1 MGRNRTPS
9 AILDAKGAFIAN
21 PQRRRTK
28 EPQGTLGI
36 GVAPRR
42 LTDEE
47 KAVWKELADDMPDGV
62 LQRSDRNM
70 FELLVVLT
78 VKFRSREPMMA
89 AEQALMVSL
98 ASRFAMTP
106 ADRSKVEVESA
117 PESKLSQFLN
127 RKKEPAEQTLQ

>member
-9 AILDAKGAFIAN
+9 AILDAKGAYLVN

-36 GVAPRR
+36 GTAPRR

-47 KAVWKELADDMPDGV
+47 KAVWKELADDMPEGV

-78 VKFRSREPMMA
+78 VRFRSREQMRA

-98 ASRFAMTP
+98 ASR
-106 ADRSKVEVESA
+106 
-117 PESKLSQFLN
+117 
-127 RKKEPAEQTLQ
+127 